1 MLVAGAAGVVL
12 LGWFWLRQRRL
23 ADPVIDVRLFARR
36 AFSASILTNLLA
48 IFAMSAMMLMFS
60 WYLQLVLGWSPLP
73 AGLAQ
78 LPGGLSGAVGGVLAA
93 RLIPLPG
100 RNGVV
105 ALGLAMNAGAFL
117 YYTTLGTELTYLT
130 LVPAMVIGG
139 IGIGF
144 AFTVNNDN
152 VLATAPRERAGAAA
166 AVSETAFELGGA
178 LGIAVLGTV
187 LTGAYRSNLELPAGV
202 RGEAA
207 RESLASA
214 LTVAE
219 GLPAGQAAGL
229 VRAAQSA
236 FLDGMHLASYVTAGM
251 LAAVAL
257 LALVGLRGVPKVIPE
272 EMPAAARSRPPAQGR
287 AARSPAGRPPAQ
299 GVGLVGQGRVVVG
312 ARPSSRVPIILA
324 TPSMVS
330 MPVPSP
336 GCRSVCTDSSR
347 SRPGPATRP

>member
-1 MLVAGAAGVVL
+1 M
-12 LGWFWLRQRRL
+12 
-23 ADPVIDVRLFARR
+23 
-36 AFSASILTNLLA
+36 
-48 IFAMSAMMLMFS
+48 
-60 WYLQLVLGWSPLP
+60 
-73 AGLAQ
+73 
-78 LPGGLSGAVGGVLAA
+78 
-93 RLIPLPG
+93 
-100 RNGVV
+100 
-105 ALGLAMNAGAFL
+105 
-117 YYTTLGTELTYLT
+117 
-130 LVPAMVIGG
+130 
-139 IGIGF
+139 
-144 AFTVNNDN
+144 
-152 VLATAPRERAGAAA
+152 
-166 AVSETAFELGGA
+166 
-178 LGIAVLGTV
+178 
-187 LTGAYRSNLELPAGV
+187 

>member
-272 EMPAAARSRPPAQGR
+272 EMPAAARS
-287 AARSPAGRPPAQ
+287 
-299 GVGLVGQGRVVVG
+299 
-312 ARPSSRVPIILA
+312 
-324 TPSMVS
+324 
-330 MPVPSP
+330 
-336 GCRSVCTDSSR
+336 
-347 SRPGPATRP
+347 